1 MSDLS
6 IVVTIL
12 LVIMGGAYAI
22 ALWHENKGRGGK
34 HR

>member
-6 IVVTIL
+6 IGVTIL
-12 LVIMGGAYAI
+12 LVVMGGAYGI
-22 ALWHENKGRGGK
+22 ALWQENKGRGGK